1 MTIVFRNRYNPSL
14 KFSLCPKLLNFL
26 VLNEIFCTIFLVS
39 LAESLSL
46 CQNPLYC
53 IQYYEI
59 SQRSEQ
65 KTKHKLYKSEYMSL
79 YLCKSL
85 CTSLSLSLVFTQS
98 NSKQSLLP
106 CQCLSSNWCSMSKI
120 VHFPFSPQP
129 ADS

>member
-1 MTIVFRNRYNPSL
+1 MESIVFRNKCTSPL
-14 KFSLCPKLLNFL
+14 KFSLCSKLLNFL
-26 VLNEIFCTIFLVS
+26 DLNEISFTVFLVS

-65 KTKHKLYKSEYMSL
+65 KTKHKLYKSKYMSL

-85 CTSLSLSLVFTQS
+85 SLYLHYPIRSNLRCPVNAGPQTGAPCPRLFTSHSLHSLQT
-98 NSKQSLLP
+98 
-106 CQCLSSNWCSMSKI
+106 
-120 VHFPFSPQP
+120 
-129 ADS
+129 DS

>member
-1 MTIVFRNRYNPSL
+1 MESIVFRNRCTSSL

-26 VLNEIFCTIFLVS
+26 DLIKNFYTIFLVS

-65 KTKHKLYKSEYMSL
+65 KTKHKLYKSKYMSL

-85 CTSLSLSLVFTQS
+85 SLYLHYPIRS
-98 NSKQSLLP
+98 NLCCPVNAGPQTGAP
-106 CQCLSSNWCSMSKI
+106 CQRLFTS
-120 VHFPFSPQP
+120 HFLHSLQT
-129 ADS
+129 AS